1 MTDTL
6 PSMPCDILILGAG
19 AAGLMAAL
27 EACAPDKTGLT
38 PSVVV
43 ADAAPVAGR
52 KMRLA
57 GGGMGNLTNLQA
69 GPEWYVGEDP
79 AFVRPALR
87 RFPPRAALGLF
98 ERYGLRWEQRDFD
111 QIFGLQPMARL
122 VEAMVDDARS
132 RGVRLCFGLRAC
144 SAVRTAEGLFGVTL
158 TTGNSGG
165 PLTVVSRRLI
175 LALGSPAWPSC
186 GATDAGLALARRFGH
201 RCLPFRPVLVPLVLP
216 ERHPLRG
223 LQGISVSVGIDAGPQ
238 HLVRPLLFTHRG
250 ISGPAGLIASC
261 FWRPGQSVLVD
272 FLPGTPLR
280 ATLDTPACTRLTVRG
295 LLRRLLTARLADA
308 LETLLWQAFAA
319 QNTPAPAASTQLA
332 QWNRAQ
338 RAILYDTVHALRL
351 TPEGSEGMARAEAA
365 AGGVRTA
372 DVDARTLESRL
383 APGLY
388 LAGELLDITG
398 LLGGFNLH
406 WALASGQAAGLA
418 ARRSL
423 AAQKS
428 A

>member
-1 MTDTL
+1 MTDTIFPL
-6 PSMPCDILILGAG
+6 SCDILILGAG

-27 EACAPDKTGLT
+27 EASAPGKTGPA
-38 PSVVV
+38 PSVIA

-57 GGGMGNLTNLQA
+57 GGGMGNLTNLRI

-98 ERYGLRWEQRDFD
+98 ERYGLRWELRDFD

-122 VEAMVDDARS
+122 VEAMVADARS
-132 RGVRLCFGLRAC
+132 RGVRLCFGLRAR
-144 SAVRTAEGLFGVTL
+144 SAVRNASGLFEVPLLAKDGRPVTL
-158 TTGNSGG
+158 TA
-165 PLTVVSRRLI
+165 RRLV

-186 GATDAGLALARRFGH
+186 GASDAGLTLAKGFGH
-201 RCLPFRPVLVPLVLP
+201 RCLPFRPVLTPLTLP
-216 ERHPLRG
+216 GHHPLRG
-223 LQGISVSVGIDAGPQ
+223 LQGISVDVAIDAGPQ
-238 HLVRPLLFTHRG
+238 RLVRPLLFTHRG
-250 ISGPAGLIASC
+250 VSGPAGLIASC
-261 FWRPGQSVLVD
+261 FWRQGQAVCVD
-272 FLPGTPLR
+272 FLPGKPLKDM
-280 ATLDTPACTRLTVRG
+280 LDTPACARLTARG
-295 LLRRLLTARLADA
+295 LLRRLFTGRLADA
-308 LETLLWQAFAA
+308 LEAQLWQTFAER
-319 QNTPAPAASTQLA
+319 NLPPPDPCTRVA
-332 QWNRAQ
+332 QWSRPQ
-338 RAILYDTVHALRL
+338 RAVLLETVHEQRL
-351 TPEGSEGMARAEAA
+351 VPTGSEGMAKAEAA

-372 DVDARTLESRL
+372 DVDPRTLESRL

-406 WALASGQAAGLA
+406 WALASGLAAGLA

-423 AAQKS
+423 AADGQHG
-428 A
+428 

>member
-6 PSMPCDILILGAG
+6 PTPPCDILILGAG

-27 EACAPDKTGLT
+27 EASAPGRNGPAPRVT
-38 PSVVV
+38 V

-69 GPEWYVGEDP
+69 GPAWYVGEDP

-122 VEAMVDDARS
+122 VEAMVADARS
-132 RGVRLCFGLRAC
+132 RGVRLCFGLRAR
-144 SAVRTAEGLFGVTL
+144 SASRTADGLFDVTFE
-158 TTGNSGG
+158 SGG
-165 PLTVVSRRLI
+165 RSVSLTARRLI

-186 GATDAGLALARRFGH
+186 GATDSGLALARGFGH
-201 RCLPFRPVLVPLVLP
+201 RCLPFRPVLAPLVLP
-216 ERHPLRG
+216 DRHPLRG
-223 LQGISVSVGIDAGPQ
+223 LQGISVNVGIAAGTQ
-238 HLVRPLLFTHRG
+238 RLVRPLLFTHRG

-261 FWRPGQSVLVD
+261 FWRPGQAVCVD
-272 FLPGTPLR
+272 FLPDSPLR
-280 ATLDTPACTRLTVRG
+280 NMLDTPACARLTAHG

-308 LETLLWQAFAA
+308 LDALLRQAFAGSG
-319 QNTPAPAASTQLA
+319 TPAPPSGAQLA

-338 RAILYDTVHALRL
+338 RALLCETVHAQRL
-351 TPEGSEGMARAEAA
+351 TPTGTEGMARAEAA
-365 AGGVRTA
+365 AGGVRTG

-383 APGLY
+383 TPGLY
-388 LAGELLDITG
+388 LAGELLDVTG

-423 AAQKS
+423 TPDRTAR
-428 A
+428 